1 MGLMGGMAALRR
13 GEIGDHGERNSST
26 LSCGSESGSVGGSQ
40 VYSATGSTE
49 YILTEDLKE
58 ATVEIVCFQNCSSTI
73 IEKKIHSCASINRCV
88 CGMLDRWTKRCFQ
101 LKIHQLEEL
110 SSDKWR

>member
-1 MGLMGGMAALRR
+1 MNQSNTAVMLFEFGKKGVNAIMTRCAK
-13 GEIGDHGERNSST
+13 
-26 LSCGSESGSVGGSQ
+26 GSQ

-58 ATVEIVCFQNCSSTI
+58 ATVEIVCFRNCSSTI
-73 IEKKIHSCASINRCV
+73 IEKKIQVSSASINRCV

-110 SSDKWR
+110 SSDRWR